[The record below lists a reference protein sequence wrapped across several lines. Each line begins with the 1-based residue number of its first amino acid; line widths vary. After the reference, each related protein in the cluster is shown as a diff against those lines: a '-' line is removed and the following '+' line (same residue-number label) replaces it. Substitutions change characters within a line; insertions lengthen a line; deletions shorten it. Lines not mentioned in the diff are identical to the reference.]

1 MNEPEKQPCRRC
13 FVIRFFI
20 LGIVMLALIGLLG
33 GDKLVYLRHITPE
46 LVASVI
52 MIGGML
58 GLSASLFSGGFS
70 PKMMKIPTKSLK
82 GGREQSHSHFL
93 SRENRP

>member
-1 MNEPEKQPCRRC
+1 MNEQEKQPCRRC

-20 LGIVMLALIGLLG
+20 LGVVMLALIGLLG

-46 LVASVI
+46 LVATVI

-58 GLSASLFSGGFS
+58 GFIGKLILWRFF
-70 PKMMKIPTKSLK
+70 TDDD
-82 GGREQSHSHFL
+82 
-93 SRENRP
+93 ENL

>member
-13 FVIRFFI
+13 FVIRLFI

-58 GLSASLFSGGFS
+58 GFIVKLILWRFFS
-70 PKMMKIPTKSLK
+70 
-82 GGREQSHSHFL
+82 EDD
-93 SRENRP
+93 ENL

>member
-1 MNEPEKQPCRRC
+1 MNEPKKQPCRRC

-20 LGIVMLALIGLLG
+20 LGVVMLALIGLLG

-46 LVASVI
+46 LVATVI

-58 GLSASLFSGGFS
+58 GFIGKLIIWRFFS
-70 PKMMKIPTKSLK
+70 
-82 GGREQSHSHFL
+82 EDD
-93 SRENRP
+93 ENL